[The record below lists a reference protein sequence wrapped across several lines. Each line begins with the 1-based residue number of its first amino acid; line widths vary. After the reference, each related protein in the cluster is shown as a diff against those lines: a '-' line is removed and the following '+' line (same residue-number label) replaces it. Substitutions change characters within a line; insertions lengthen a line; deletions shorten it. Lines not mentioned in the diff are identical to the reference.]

1 LVTADGIAIH
11 EGEKATDAF
20 NRDYDAFMAYSPE
33 YVRWVGVTAGACSY
47 AEVFRNALS
56 NPENRNAFWNGF
68 TEKPKP
74 VLIFTDNDEAG
85 HRGAFDVRDVF
96 RSFGFEPLIYSL
108 PFCGGAAEDYA
119 DYFANHFTADG
130 VGQPI
135 EALFELS
142 ILTNEGGKF

>member
-1 LVTADGIAIH
+1 
-11 EGEKATDAF
+11 
-20 NRDYDAFMAYSPE
+20 
-33 YVRWVGVTAGACSY
+33 
-47 AEVFRNALS
+47 
-56 NPENRNAFWNGF
+56 
-68 TEKPKP
+68 
-74 VLIFTDNDEAG
+74 
-85 HRGAFDVRDVF
+85 VF

-119 DYFANHFTADG
+119 DFAANHFTDDG